1 MLHHQAFVLHDSDP
15 GFGQFFGRVIISN
28 AKLKPYGTRLLG
40 NDVIQMRRNV
50 GRTAKHIHRRQVQK
64 SRSISD
70 K

>member
-1 MLHHQAFVLHDSDP
+1 
-15 GFGQFFGRVIISN
+15 
-28 AKLKPYGTRLLG
+28 
-40 NDVIQMRRNV
+40 MRRNV